1 MDGWDQV
8 RWTEARQVVALMGI
22 EEEAQPEAGITPRDH
37 FVAVRQSGDRDDAI
51 AFLGQALPRFEA
63 LAWACAILEAEA
75 GHDPL
80 RPRDRHALDVALR
93 WLGDPSDDRR
103 RAARDAAEAASER
116 APERLLGLAVFCSGG
131 SISTPDLPPVL
142 PPAEVAG
149 RLAATAVALAAY
161 RSANP
166 VAVLDRALDLGDKM
180 ASQGTRAIK
189 VA

>member
-22 EEEAQPEAGITPRDH
+22 EEEAQPAPGITPQAH
-37 FVAVRQSGDRDDAI
+37 FAAVRDGGDRDDAL

-63 LAWACAILEAEA
+63 LAWACTILEEEA
-75 GHDPL
+75 GRHPL
-80 RPRDRHALDVALR
+80 PARDRRALDVALR

-103 RAARDAAEAASER
+103 RAARDAAEDARER
-116 APERLLGLAVFCSGG
+116 APERMLGMAVFCSGG
-131 SISTPDLPPVL
+131 SISLPDLPPVL

-149 RLAATAVALAAY
+149 RLAATAISLAAY
-161 RSANP
+161 RSGDP
-166 VAVLDRALDLGDKM
+166 VAVLDRALDLGDKV
-180 ASQGTRAIK
+180 AAQGTRAFK